1 MTQDMYDV
9 IVIGGGPAGYVAS
22 IKATQLGMK
31 TACIEKRGSLGG
43 TCLNVGCIP
52 SKALLESSKIYEKV
66 VHEAKEHGIICN
78 KVQLDLATMLKRKN
92 DVVNTLCKG
101 IEGLFR
107 KNKVDY
113 IVGTAKIEEAGNVSI
128 TSDKDT
134 KIISTKN
141 IIIASGSEVT
151 TLPGISIDEK
161 YIVSSTGALSL
172 EKVPEKMVVIGGG
185 YIGLELGSVWK
196 RLGSEVTVIEFLDK
210 IVPAIDLEIGRNLQK
225 SLEKQGIKFA
235 LGKEVLSANVV
246 NNKVKL
252 EIKSVSDG
260 KKEQLEVDTVLVAI
274 GRKPY
279 TSGLISEKLGLKID
293 YQGRIE
299 VNDCFE
305 TNIKNIYAIG
315 DVIKGPMLAHKAEE
329 EAVAVAEIIA
339 GQAGHVNYS
348 TIPSVVYT
356 WPEVA
361 VVGKTEEELKSQ
373 NITYKV
379 GKFPFAANSRARAV
393 ADTEGIVK
401 VIACD
406 KTDKIFGVHIIGPEA
421 GTMIAEAVVAMEY
434 VASSEDLAR
443 TCHAHPTLNEAVR
456 EAAMSVTMKTI
467 NF

>member
-1 MTQDMYDV
+1 MTQDNYDV
-9 IVIGGGPAGYVAS
+9 VVIGGGPAGYVAA
-22 IKATQLGMK
+22 IKAAQLGMK
-31 TACIEKRGSLGG
+31 TVCIEKRGTLGG

-52 SKALLESSKIYEKV
+52 SKALLESSKIYEKTL
-66 VHEAKEHGIICN
+66 HETKEHGVICN
-78 KVQLDLATMLKRKN
+78 KIQLDLATMLKRKN
-92 DVVNTLCKG
+92 EVVSTLCKG
-101 IEGLFR
+101 IEGLFK

-113 IVGTAKIEEAGNVSI
+113 IIGTAKIEEIGKISI
-128 TSDKDT
+128 TNDKDKQT
-134 KIISTKN
+134 ISSKN
-141 IIIASGSEVT
+141 IIIATGSEVT

-196 RLGSEVTVIEFLDK
+196 RLGSEVTVVEFLDK
-210 IVPAIDLEIGRNLQK
+210 IVPAIDSEIGRNLQK

-235 LGKEVLSANVV
+235 LGKKVLSAVV
-246 NNKVKL
+246 INNKVKL
-252 EIKSVSDG
+252 EIESVSEG
-260 KKEQLEVDTVLVAI
+260 KKEQLEVDVVLVAV

-279 TSGLISEKLGLKID
+279 TSGLVSENLGLKTD
-293 YQGRIE
+293 TQGRIE
-299 VNDCFE
+299 VSDHFE
-305 TNIKNIYAIG
+305 TNIKNVYAIG

-361 VVGKTEEELKSQ
+361 MVGKTEEELKSQ
-373 NITYKV
+373 GITYKV

-393 ADTEGIVK
+393 AETEGMVK
-401 VIACD
+401 IIACD

-421 GTMIAEAVVAMEY
+421 GTIIAEAVVAMEY

-443 TCHAHPTLNEAVR
+443 ICHAHPTLNEAVR
-456 EAAMSVTMKTI
+456 EASMAITMKTI